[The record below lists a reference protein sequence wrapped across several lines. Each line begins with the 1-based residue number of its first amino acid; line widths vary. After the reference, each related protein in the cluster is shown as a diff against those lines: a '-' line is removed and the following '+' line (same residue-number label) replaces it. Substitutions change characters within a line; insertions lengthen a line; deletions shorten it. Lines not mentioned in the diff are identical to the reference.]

1 MTQNAKRT
9 SRLGAACYVFTAFF
23 TGLWAATQFVA
34 WRVAYHPSLGPN
46 LHGVYPPWDILVW
59 WRQGGYDAFPDLFLA
74 GGSAGTGITAV
85 MLIFF
90 IIKQTVATNTS
101 RAVETIHGSARWACR
116 KDIEEAGFLKDEGVF
131 IGGWKDPETRTCHYL
146 RFKGNLHI
154 LALAPTRSGKGVCL
168 VLPTLLTWMES
179 CVVTDIKGEL
189 WALTAGWRQKYA
201 KQRTL
206 RFDPASPY
214 GSIKWN
220 PLDEVRL
227 GTEFETGDVQNLA
240 GTLVDPTG
248 KGLEDTG
255 SSAHFNKLARSLLV
269 GIIIH
274 ALYKREKTGEIA
286 SLDEIDIILQG
297 KVQDDSY
304 WEELKKYKHMKD
316 EKGNW
321 ITHPLVVK
329 IANDIMAVKEKE
341 RGSIMTTTKNILSLY
356 RDSVVAKNT
365 SCSEFHIS
373 DLMDSENPIALYIIV
388 QPSDQVRL
396 SPLVRVFMNMCCRLL
411 ANKMTFEKQKSG
423 DVRAVC
429 NHKHKL
435 LMLLDEF
442 PAWGRLESV
451 EESLAYLAGF
461 GIYFYIIA
469 QDMQQLIKTYGENQ
483 TITANTHIQIGFA
496 PNNPKSIKYLSEMT
510 GVTTV
515 VKPQVTTS
523 GSRIGVFQKQVS
535 TTYQEVRRQL
545 MTEDEVMR
553 MPKAKMDGDNMIE
566 GGDMLIFLA
575 GTPAIYGKQM
585 PYFLDPILKARTG
598 VEPPADTDRI
608 IEPVQEQEVNLE
620 QVPNTCEGIFDEEQ
634 PDPSFFEA

>member
-9 SRLGAACYVFTAFF
+9 SRLGAACYVFTTFF

-59 WRQGGYDAFPDLFLA
+59 WRQGGDDAFPDLFLA

-101 RAVETIHGSARWACR
+101 RAVETIHGSARWAGR

-131 IGGWKDPETRTCHYL
+131 IGGWKDPETGTCHYL

-286 SLDEIDIILQG
+286 SLDEIDIILQ
-297 KVQDDSY
+297 
-304 WEELKKYKHMKD
+304 
-316 EKGNW
+316 
-321 ITHPLVVK
+321 
-329 IANDIMAVKEKE
+329 
-341 RGSIMTTTKNILSLY
+341 
-356 RDSVVAKNT
+356 
-365 SCSEFHIS
+365 
-373 DLMDSENPIALYIIV
+373 
-388 QPSDQVRL
+388 
-396 SPLVRVFMNMCCRLL
+396 
-411 ANKMTFEKQKSG
+411 
-423 DVRAVC
+423 
-429 NHKHKL
+429 
-435 LMLLDEF
+435 
-442 PAWGRLESV
+442 
-451 EESLAYLAGF
+451 
-461 GIYFYIIA
+461 
-469 QDMQQLIKTYGENQ
+469 
-483 TITANTHIQIGFA
+483 
-496 PNNPKSIKYLSEMT
+496 
-510 GVTTV
+510 
-515 VKPQVTTS
+515 
-523 GSRIGVFQKQVS
+523 
-535 TTYQEVRRQL
+535 
-545 MTEDEVMR
+545 
-553 MPKAKMDGDNMIE
+553 
-566 GGDMLIFLA
+566 
-575 GTPAIYGKQM
+575 
-585 PYFLDPILKARTG
+585 
-598 VEPPADTDRI
+598 
-608 IEPVQEQEVNLE
+608 
-620 QVPNTCEGIFDEEQ
+620 
-634 PDPSFFEA
+634 

>member
-1 MTQNAKRT
+1 
-9 SRLGAACYVFTAFF
+9 
-23 TGLWAATQFVA
+23 
-34 WRVAYHPSLGPN
+34 
-46 LHGVYPPWDILVW
+46 
-59 WRQGGYDAFPDLFLA
+59 
-74 GGSAGTGITAV
+74 
-85 MLIFF
+85 MLIFL

-101 RAVETIHGSARWACR
+101 RAVETIHGSARWAGR

-131 IGGWKDPETRTCHYL
+131 IGGWKDPETGTCHYL

-304 WEELKKYKHMKD
+304 WEELK
-316 EKGNW
+316 
-321 ITHPLVVK
+321 
-329 IANDIMAVKEKE
+329 
-341 RGSIMTTTKNILSLY
+341 
-356 RDSVVAKNT
+356 NT
-365 SCSEFHIS
+365 
-373 DLMDSENPIALYIIV
+373 
-388 QPSDQVRL
+388 
-396 SPLVRVFMNMCCRLL
+396 
-411 ANKMTFEKQKSG
+411 
-423 DVRAVC
+423 
-429 NHKHKL
+429 
-435 LMLLDEF
+435 
-442 PAWGRLESV
+442 
-451 EESLAYLAGF
+451 
-461 GIYFYIIA
+461 
-469 QDMQQLIKTYGENQ
+469 
-483 TITANTHIQIGFA
+483 NT
-496 PNNPKSIKYLSEMT
+496 
-510 GVTTV
+510 
-515 VKPQVTTS
+515 
-523 GSRIGVFQKQVS
+523 
-535 TTYQEVRRQL
+535 
-545 MTEDEVMR
+545 
-553 MPKAKMDGDNMIE
+553 
-566 GGDMLIFLA
+566 
-575 GTPAIYGKQM
+575 
-585 PYFLDPILKARTG
+585 
-598 VEPPADTDRI
+598 
-608 IEPVQEQEVNLE
+608 
-620 QVPNTCEGIFDEEQ
+620 
-634 PDPSFFEA
+634 